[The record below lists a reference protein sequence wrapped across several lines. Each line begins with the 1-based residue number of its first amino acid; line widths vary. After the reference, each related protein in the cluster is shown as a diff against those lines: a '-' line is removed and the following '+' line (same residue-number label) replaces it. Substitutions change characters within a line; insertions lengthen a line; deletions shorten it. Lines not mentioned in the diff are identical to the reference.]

1 MSLIKSHAT
10 CSWILENQAILI
22 CLSLLLI
29 AISRAHNYEVSLA
42 YCFSHFCNT
51 GGSVCVCV
59 FSYLIF
65 LFYFAMWFL
74 NGFNFNKLWFV
85 QIFISTNKNK
95 CLFVEIFRFY
105 QIECH
110 LCEYKMYI
118 SILKIISKIDSK
130 NGQKYIILINLKL
143 IMYYN
148 VFLVMEN

>member
-42 YCFSHFCNT
+42 YSFSHFCNT
-51 GGSVCVCV
+51 GDSVCVCV

-65 LFYFAMWFL
+65 CILLCYVIFKWIF
-74 NGFNFNKLWFV
+74 KLWFV